1 MKGAEVGEVEEAV
14 VMEQSYALCIVTL
27 PEAQGPKTTHA
38 AYGSAGASAT
48 KAKGD
53 HQPSVLPPIPFPPL
67 PVTDFGVMD
76 YDEAYARQLEA
87 HERVLAG
94 RAKHESAPSSST
106 IFPRSPGEILT
117 VVHPPVITVSRRAGA
132 MAHVLASS
140 DELARR
146 GVQLRQ
152 TDRGGDVTYHGPG
165 QVVIYPILD
174 LNLLTLR
181 IHAYMRLLEQAVI
194 DTCTGLGLR
203 ADRDES
209 ATGVWI
215 AERVGSTEPTAK
227 IAAMGVRVKRW
238 ITLHGLSFNVEPDLS
253 HFNLIVPCGL
263 TGRPVT
269 SLARLHD
276 SGVLRIDRTPSL
288 ETVRDEIVRNLHR
301 NLVTHVSH
309 QGAARPPVHTDKPSN
324 A

>member
-1 MKGAEVGEVEEAV
+1 
-14 VMEQSYALCIVTL
+14 
-27 PEAQGPKTTHA
+27 
-38 AYGSAGASAT
+38 
-48 KAKGD
+48 
-53 HQPSVLPPIPFPPL
+53 
-67 PVTDFGVMD
+67 MD
-76 YDEAYARQLEA
+76 YDEAYALQLEA
-87 HERVLAG
+87 HERVLAA
-94 RAKHESAPSSST
+94 RAGHVSGSRSSNPL
-106 IFPRSPGEILT
+106 PRSPGEILT

-146 GVQLRQ
+146 GVQLRE

-165 QVVIYPILD
+165 QVVVYPILD
-174 LNLLTLR
+174 LNLLNLR

-194 DTCTGLGLR
+194 ETCAGFGLR
-203 ADRDES
+203 ADRDET

-215 AERVGSTEPTAK
+215 AEREASTESTAK

-269 SLARLHD
+269 SLARLQEL
-276 SGVLRIDRTPSL
+276 GVLRRDRVPSL
-288 ETVRDEIVRNLHR
+288 ESVRDEIVMNLRR

-309 QGAARPPVHTDKPSN
+309 QGSLNPPDHSTTPPI